1 MASRLACRECH
12 FVQEGGGVER
22 ESCQNC
28 GSTSLTEDWAGY
40 VVVAHPEDSEIA
52 EEMEITE
59 PGTYA
64 LKVR

>member
-1 MASRLACRECH
+1 MTDRLACRECH
-12 FVQEGGGVER
+12 FVQEGVET
-22 ESCQNC
+22 ESCANC

-40 VVVAHPEDSEIA
+40 VVVAHPEESDIA
-52 EEMEITE
+52 TEMEVTE